1 MAHDETRP
9 LSGIKVLDFSK
20 FIAGPICTQYLGA
33 MGADIIKVEDPDGGD
48 GARSIP
54 PFVGDDGATYL
65 AMNAN
70 KRSISVN
77 LKSQA
82 GLDIILKMVPEVDVV
97 VESLAPNVAD
107 RLGIGADALRA
118 INPKL
123 IYCSISG
130 FGKNGPLGDQP
141 GYEVMMQAFSGLMS
155 VTGEPNSGPLRIAF
169 SPLDQTT
176 GLHALTGVLAALR
189 QRDLTGVGSEIE
201 VSLFETAIALLGWH
215 AQSYWID
222 GVPPKRVG
230 SGHATLVPYGSFRAQ
245 DGDVLIAI
253 GSDNLWRK
261 FCTAADLNAAKD
273 DPRYAKNAGRVALAD
288 EVNRLVQDRISEK
301 SIADWTE
308 VFTEH
313 RIPFAPVNDLP
324 TVLNHPQLAAQG
336 LVDEFKHAVGGD
348 MRAVGHPVTFKGLS
362 RSILKP
368 PPLLGEHTDE
378 VLMSLGYSKAEVE
391 ALAEQGAISSEIE
404 NK

>member
-1 MAHDETRP
+1 MDQNDIRP
-9 LSGIKVLDFSK
+9 LNGIKVLDFSK

-33 MGADIIKVEDPDGGD
+33 MGADIIKVEDPNGGD

-70 KRSISVN
+70 KRSISLN

-82 GLDIILKMVPEVDVV
+82 ALDIILKMVPGVDVV
-97 VESLAPNVAD
+97 VESLAPDVAD
-107 RLGIGADALRA
+107 RLGIGADALMA
-118 INPKL
+118 INPRL

-130 FGKNGPLGDQP
+130 FGRNGPLGDQP

-155 VTGEPNSGPLRIAF
+155 VTGEANSGPLRIAF

-189 QRDLTGVGSEIE
+189 QRDLTGLGTLVE
-201 VSLFETAIALLGWH
+201 VSLFETAVALLGWH

-230 SGHATLVPYGSFRAQ
+230 SGHATLIPYGSFRAQ
-245 DGDVLIAI
+245 DGDVLLAV

-261 FCTAADLNAAKD
+261 FCSAAELETAKD
-273 DPRYAKNAGRVALAD
+273 DPRYAHNAGRVALAD
-288 EVNRLVQDRISEK
+288 EVNKLVQDRISEK
-301 SIADWTE
+301 YIAEWTE
-308 VFTEH
+308 IFTAH

-324 TVLNHPQLAAQG
+324 PALSHPQLAARG
-336 LVDEFKHAVGGD
+336 LVSNFKHAIGGN
-348 MRAVGHPVTFKGLS
+348 MRAVGHPVTFKGVS

-368 PPLLGEHTDE
+368 PPLLGEHTNE
-378 VLMSLGYSKAEVE
+378 VLRGLGYSQEEVE
-391 ALAEQGAISSEIE
+391 ALADQGAITL
-404 NK
+404 KK